1 MIECILMDLLQ
12 ELLKRIATK
21 KKISQS
27 ETFVYSVMGHGHLIF
42 HKFEIIIPQTVKIGR
57 AHV

>member
-27 ETFVYSVMGHGHLIF
+27 ETFLYSVMGHGHLIF
-42 HKFEIIIPQTVKIGR
+42 SQI
-57 AHV
+57 